1 MSGINGL
8 GSNTPYAPGL
18 GGSGDQNVNGLNGTR
33 GTGNIGGVN
42 APVGDV
48 NVRAPLSLGAN
59 ATGVHYSQ
67 PSPLDPKNLILPS
80 SITDSTNVDITSCLV
95 LLLKTAVEM
104 RKDQRE
110 QWISQAQNTLATSNT
125 VAELQKEA
133 ALNKFIG
140 DSVTTGV
147 SALVSV
153 GQAAASIAEC
163 SEMNSSSKNIDKQA
177 DGHFGTDAEIEG
189 TGKSKASAD
198 EDVDV
203 DAEAKTIIEKEGLTS
218 RSLGGDS
225 VSEATDGVKTS
236 NKAVKDA
243 QKVEAKQVQSEAEA
257 ASTDAPSASKK
268 SSEVETKTDFDIREQ
283 KKEKAKFTANA
294 NAAHSA
300 RITAKYQ
307 VINNFLGAVNSG
319 VKLVGNGTTYQADV
333 LSAAA
338 SEQKALA
345 DFQASA
351 ASDQLDFANELR
363 DYANSILSTIRDVES
378 ARHAASNAIANI

>member
-8 GSNTPYAPGL
+8 GSNTPYIPGL
-18 GGSGDQNVNGLNGTR
+18 GDSDEKNVNGLNGTQGAR
-33 GTGNIGGVN
+33 SVGGVN
-42 APVGDV
+42 SQPVDG

-67 PSPLDPKNLILPS
+67 PSPLEPRNLILPG

-110 QWISQAQNTLATSNT
+110 QWITQAQNTLATSNV

-133 ALNKFIG
+133 ALSKFIG
-140 DSVTTGV
+140 ESVTTGA
-147 SALVSV
+147 SALVSI

-163 SEMNSSSKNIDKQA
+163 RDMKSSSNAIDEQA
-177 DGHFGTDAEIEG
+177 NAHFGTDDEIEAK
-189 TGKSKASAD
+189 GKSKANAD
-198 EDVDV
+198 DDVDV
-203 DAEAKTIIEKEGLTS
+203 DAQAKSIIGKEGLTS
-218 RSLGGDS
+218 NSIGGDALT
-225 VSEATDGVKTS
+225 EGTDGVKNST
-236 NKAVKDA
+236 KALKDA
-243 QKVEAKQVQSEAEA
+243 QKVEAKQVQNDLEAPTTDVPSTAKKTTEIEA
-257 ASTDAPSASKK
+257 
-268 SSEVETKTDFDIREQ
+268 KTDFDIRQQ
-283 KKEKAKFTANA
+283 KKEKAQFTANA

-300 RITAKYQ
+300 SIQAKYQ
-307 VINNFLGAVNSG
+307 VINNFLGAVNTG
-319 VKLVGNGTTYQADV
+319 VKIVGSGTTYQSET
-333 LSAAA
+333 LSAVA

-345 DFQASA
+345 DFQATA

-363 DYANSILSTIRDVES
+363 DYASSILSTIRDVES

>member
-8 GSNTPYAPGL
+8 GSNAPYTPGL
-18 GGSGDQNVNGLNGTR
+18 GGAGDKNVSGLNGT
-33 GTGNIGGVN
+33 GAAGNVGAPN
-42 APVGDV
+42 ASAPNT

-80 SITDSTNVDITSCLV
+80 SITDSANVDITACLV

-110 QWISQAQNTLATSNT
+110 QWITQAQNTLSTSNT
-125 VAELQKEA
+125 VAELQKQA
-133 ALNKFIG
+133 ALDKFIG
-140 DSVTTGV
+140 ESVTTGV

-153 GQAAASIAEC
+153 GQAAASIAEVRESNAS
-163 SEMNSSSKNIDKQA
+163 SEKVDKQA
-177 DGHFGTDAEIEG
+177 DSLFGTDDEIEG

-203 DAEAKTIIEKEGLTS
+203 DAQAKSIIEKEGLTS
-218 RSLGGDS
+218 KSLGGES
-225 VSEATDGVKTS
+225 VTETKDGVKTS
-236 NKAVKDA
+236 SKALKES
-243 QKVEAKQVQSEAEA
+243 QEVESKRVQEEGDA

-268 SSEVETKTDFDIREQ
+268 ASETETKTDFDIREQ

-319 VKLVGNGTTYQADV
+319 VKLVGSGTTYQADV